1 LKIGVLALQGDFQ
14 EHEEIRKKLGID
26 VVEVRLPEHLEGL
39 DGLILPGGESTTFGK
54 LAEAYGL
61 IEPLRRV
68 ASSMPMWGTCAG
80 LIFLSRD
87 VGTPQPILG
96 VLDIVVARNAFGR
109 QVDSFETELDIRG
122 IEGGAF
128 HGVFIRAPV
137 VKEVGPGVEVLCR
150 LDDGRIVAVRSGRL
164 MATAFHPEL
173 TDDARLH
180 QYFLRM
186 VAESDARSKK

>member
-14 EHEEIRKKLGID
+14 EHEEILKKLGID

-54 LAEAYGL
+54 LAEAYDL